1 MVLFREAWTEN
12 VQLLVDSVE
21 ALVPLTLFMTVVGR
35 PTLEELFQV
44 MKFVHFLSE
53 VHVREDSQRF
63 MQAVEGGD
71 GREMRKVL
79 RVVRGRTLQL
89 LRMVRESLAGNS
101 EAYGK
106 GQLPSVENTLQTL
119 REKCELVVQW

>member
-35 PTLEELFQV
+35 STLEELFQV
-44 MKFVHFLSE
+44 MKFVHFFSE

-71 GREMRKVL
+71 GREMKKVL
-79 RVVRGRTLQL
+79 RIVRGRTLQL

-106 GQLPSVENTLQTL
+106 GQLSSVENTMQAL
-119 REKCELVVQW
+119 REKCELAVE

>member
-44 MKFVHFLSE
+44 MPEICSFS
-53 VHVREDSQRF
+53 
-63 MQAVEGGD
+63 
-71 GREMRKVL
+71 L
-79 RVVRGRTLQL
+79 RG
-89 LRMVRESLAGNS
+89 SCS
-101 EAYGK
+101 
-106 GQLPSVENTLQTL
+106 
-119 REKCELVVQW
+119 